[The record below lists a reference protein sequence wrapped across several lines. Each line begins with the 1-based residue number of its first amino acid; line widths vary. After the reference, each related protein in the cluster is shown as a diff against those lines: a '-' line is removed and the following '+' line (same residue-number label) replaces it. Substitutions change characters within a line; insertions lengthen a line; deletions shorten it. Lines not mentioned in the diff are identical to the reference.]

1 MLTLHYLVRRS
12 TKRLLAKANPQRAQ
26 SFFDEDELQVLA
38 DSLAAVTATAALAP
52 WSQKAPEV
60 DRVLGLE
67 RLPMTAEEIAAELA
81 KLKR

>member
-1 MLTLHYLVRRS
+1 MRWIEREIDVEEFRYW
-12 TKRLLAKANPQRAQ
+12 LAYHRFVCPIG
-26 SFFDEDELQVLA
+26 DENRW
-38 DSLAAVTATAALAP
+38 AAVTATAALAP